1 MSAFLDSSSEI
12 IGDYMLRGWTMTDRT
27 CVHCHITPL
36 MRQPLREVEA
46 EAQRVEFCATCQ
58 GGPNQPAHEP
68 VSNGINAGVNG
79 INGHLRT
86 VSDSTSFDDDEFDIQ
101 PLENARDMD
110 LSFELPSASRTD
122 APRAADTSIP
132 NNRNPAFAERDAQS
146 ARASGL
152 IGNMLLR
159 GFSLLADSCPKST
172 CYGIPLVGHPRAR
185 RTGGGRDAGLEDMKK
200 ECVICH
206 RVYNKDG
213 ALLQGGSAER
223 VGHPAPVLPT
233 PVAQGRVATAN
244 GSREP
249 DSPRTTARRALYTE
263 GEKIQTEVKSSK
275 ERLEV
280 VSAPR
285 DQPSSRAAIPG
296 HTTASQETPRA
307 LPAVADTIEV
317 LVATLSKLNTELR
330 TMLEQP
336 DVKRTIKDKGMKRC
350 LNRIRDTMETL
361 AAAEELQLKLQK

>member
-1 MSAFLDSSSEI
+1 
-12 IGDYMLRGWTMTDRT
+12 
-27 CVHCHITPL
+27 

-58 GGPNQPAHEP
+58 GGPNQPGMSIVAEDEATESHLSAFTVRTPQVNQASSSTQAHEP

-79 INGHLRT
+79 TNGHLRT

-122 APRAADTSIP
+122 APRAANTSIP

-159 GFSLLADSCPKST
+159 GFSLLADSCPNST

-213 ALLQGGSAER
+213 ALLQGGSAEQ
-223 VGHPAPVLPT
+223 VGQPAPVLPT

-263 GEKIQTEVKSSK
+263 GEKIQTEAKSSK

-296 HTTASQETPRA
+296 RTTATVSIAMFTGG
-307 LPAVADTIEV
+307 
-317 LVATLSKLNTELR
+317 VATSL
-330 TMLEQP
+330 
-336 DVKRTIKDKGMKRC
+336 
-350 LNRIRDTMETL
+350 IRLL
-361 AAAEELQLKLQK
+361 ATAGDS